1 MSQRRTKLIRKLSIE
16 QFRKFSKFEC
26 DLQKFSLIVGPNNSG
41 KSTLL
46 QALSTFAEFGEIW
59 LASNPEIRSQ
69 DHLDTHPIE
78 LDIAEFRS
86 VALNIFDEL
95 WNNQDTKKQI
105 TLRAVSEDWDIG
117 FYLQYVNNSS
127 ATLGLMDDVTE
138 KSLNKYAKNPLKALY
153 VPSLSGLDTKEPKYG
168 EYVVDTRL
176 AHGKGGSVLR
186 NMVQTV
192 SNDES
197 KWQVLQ
203 NTIKTL
209 FGYELSVPS
218 GADPIFARYRHSN
231 DDSWYDLL
239 NGASGFLQTVYIQS
253 ALLLADHL
261 ILIDEPDAHL
271 HALLKHEIYQIIR
284 RQYNETSYQS
294 MVATHSGRL
303 IEEASNEKDSTL
315 YLITKRGLKPVSR
328 QDANELNK
336 LPKEQIV
343 LAETKQCILYLEGN
357 TDMRILIAWAEVL
370 NHPAVHCLRGAF
382 CLTTAQQKNKKSYAI
397 NHFRTLKGLVPSL
410 QGLAISDRNSG
421 SNKAW
426 ENIKQG
432 SLLTEEKTKGAL
444 TGFIKAFWSR
454 YEIENYL
461 LHPAGLLR
469 FVSKEV
475 GQEGEDNA
483 DEYIKNNFAPKI
495 IKQPFE
501 KSSMDS
507 NKGKKEIEKVLSAAK
522 IPMNPSDYYKI
533 AESMTPEEIHPDVK
547 SMLDII
553 QRQMTPKDM
562 EH

>member
-1 MSQRRTKLIRKLSIE
+1 MIRKLVIE
-16 QFRKFSKFEC
+16 HFRKFSKIEC
-26 DLQKFSLIVGPNNSG
+26 DLQNFSLIVGPNNSG

-46 QALSTFAEFGEIW
+46 QALLTFAEFGEIW
-59 LASNPEIRSQ
+59 LASNPRILSQ
-69 DHLDTHPIE
+69 GHLDTHPIE
-78 LDIAEFRS
+78 LDVAVFRS
-86 VALNIFDEL
+86 VALYNFDEL

-117 FYLQYVNNSS
+117 FYLQYENNFS
-127 ATLGLMDDVTE
+127 ATLGLMDEVTE
-138 KSLNKYAKNPLKALY
+138 DSLNNFAKNPLKALY
-153 VPSLSGLDTKEPKYG
+153 VPSLSGLDTQEPKYG
-168 EYVVDTRL
+168 EYVVDKRL

-231 DDSWYDLL
+231 DDYWYDLL

-271 HALLKHEIYQIIR
+271 HALLKNKIYQIIR
-284 RQYNETSYQS
+284 RHYNETSCQS
-294 MVATHSGRL
+294 LLATHSGRL
-303 IEEASNEKDSTL
+303 IEEDSNEKDSTL

-336 LPKEQIV
+336 LPQEQIV
-343 LAETKQCILYLEGN
+343 FAETKHSILYLEGI
-357 TDMRILIAWAEVL
+357 TDMRILIAWSEVL
-370 NHPAVHCLRGAF
+370 NHPTAYCLRGAF
-382 CLTTAQQKNKKSYAI
+382 WITTAQQKNKKRYAI

-421 SNKAW
+421 SNKDW

-444 TGFIKAFWSR
+444 TGFITAFWSR

-461 LHPAGLLR
+461 LHPAALLR
-469 FVSKEV
+469 FISKEV
-475 GQEGEDNA
+475 GQEGEENA
-483 DEYIKNNFAPKI
+483 NEYIKNNFVHKI

-501 KSSMDS
+501 KSSTDS
-507 NKGKKEIEKVLSAAK
+507 LKGKKEIEKVLSAAK
-522 IPMNPSDYYKI
+522 ITMNPSDYYKI
-533 AESMTPEEIHPDVK
+533 AESMTPEEIHPDVR

-553 QRQMTPKDM
+553 QSQMTPKDM